1 MGQNSDASSDSDD
14 NDEDSND
21 DDRVELVDQFVSS
34 GLHVERIIS
43 VSCQYQMVFRLIYA
57 DAVIHVIRW
66 RSRYSVAA
74 ELQNV
79 IEM

>member
-1 MGQNSDASSDSDD
+1 MGRNSDASSDSDD

-43 VSCQYQMVFRLIYA
+43 VSNGFKIDLCRCCNSCDMM
-57 DAVIHVIRW
+57 
-66 RSRYSVAA
+66 
-74 ELQNV
+74 E
-79 IEM
+79 E